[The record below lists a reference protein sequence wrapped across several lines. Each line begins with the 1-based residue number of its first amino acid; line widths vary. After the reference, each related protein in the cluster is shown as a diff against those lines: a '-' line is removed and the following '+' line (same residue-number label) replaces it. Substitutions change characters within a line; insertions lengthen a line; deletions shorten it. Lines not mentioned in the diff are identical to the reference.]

1 MTAFES
7 TLPGGPFMTPVSAG
21 IAERPDF
28 IGFVRDTETAHI
40 LRAALGPAFPAGLIL
55 HQLGFRQSID
65 WLGGIATPRTILIDI
80 SGEDQP
86 LSAVVQLEAVV
97 DPGTRVLVIGENR
110 SVSFYRSLTRNL
122 GVKEYLPKPLDAN
135 MVQREFLPWATG
147 AEPQAEPARG
157 GAVVALCGAGGGVG
171 VTTIA
176 ANLAWLIG
184 GETRRHTILLDADL
198 HRGSAALFA
207 NVPPSTGLRH
217 ALEAPDRIDP
227 LLIERAAHPA
237 TERLHVLAAE
247 EPLTEQWTHR
257 IGGGRALAVALRQ
270 RYNFVLADIPAH
282 PLGFAGEILA
292 LAQRRVLIIEAT
304 AQSVRLAQSWM
315 ALPAGA
321 MQTSRPVLILN
332 KYQKRR
338 GLTAAQIE
346 AELGV
351 AVAVTVPDMGPNAAR
366 AADLGESLIATKGK
380 FRDAILRLARIIGAA
395 PGGAA

>member
-1 MTAFES
+1 
-7 TLPGGPFMTPVSAG
+7 MTPVSAG
-21 IAERPDF
+21 LAERPDF
-28 IGFVRDTETAHI
+28 IGFVRDTETAHV
-40 LRAALGPAFPAGLIL
+40 LRAALGPAFPAGLAL
-55 HQLGFRQSID
+55 HQLSFRQSIE

-86 LSAVVQLEAVV
+86 FTAMVQLEAVV

-110 SVSFYRSLTRNL
+110 SVSFYRTLTRNL
-122 GVKEYLPKPLDAN
+122 GVKEYLPKPLDAG

-147 AEPQAEPARG
+147 DEPAAEPARG

-292 LAQRRVLIIEAT
+292 LAQQRILIIEAT
-304 AQSVRLAQSWM
+304 AQSVHLAKSWM

-321 MQTSRPVLILN
+321 MQTSRPVLVVN

-346 AELGV
+346 AELSTP
-351 AVAVTVPDMGPNAAR
+351 VAVTVPDMGPHAAR
-366 AADLGESLIATKGK
+366 AADLGESLIAAKGK
-380 FRDAILRLARIIGAA
+380 FRDAILQLARIIGAA
-395 PGGAA
+395 PGGPA